1 MNRRCDTLPAGPLK
15 HISSLLRHASPD
27 VVYLRRHAARVAAL
41 LRLWR
46 AHLWRAVLL
55 PGTQLKHVDVE
66 AALLGG
72 AAAGGG
78 GCGAHHARLAY
89 LAGAP
94 RPRRQHRAAA
104 RSAHRRCAAARP
116 LRCGARVRT
125 RPPARGALSPGT
137 RPRGERLLRYALRAR
152 AAAAMHLPSQPVHR
166 QTDAPPRRCSARA
179 ARAP

>member
-1 MNRRCDTLPAGPLK
+1 MNRRCDTLPARPLK

-27 VVYLRRHAARVAAL
+27 VVYLRRHAALVAAL

-55 PGTQLKHVDVE
+55 PRPQLKHVDVE

-78 GCGAHHARLAY
+78 GCGAHHARLAN

-104 RSAHRRCAAARP
+104 RSAHRRCAASRP
-116 LRCGARVRT
+116 LRCGARLRP
-125 RPPARGALSPGT
+125 RPPARGAT
-137 RPRGERLLRYALRAR
+137 RLLRAL
-152 AAAAMHLPSQPVHR
+152 AASGCYDTRSEL
-166 QTDAPPRRCSARA
+166 APPQRCISRRSATN
-179 ARAP
+179 APS